1 MKKSPITA
9 VILTHNSCP
18 SLERCLSSVS
28 FCDEIVVVD
37 DVSHD
42 KTAAIA
48 RQHSAKVY
56 MKALEGDFA
65 EQRNFAMR
73 KASNEWLL
81 YIDSDEQIDEPLKE
95 SIIEAVEQGNHD
107 AYYLR
112 RRDYWWGRELKYGE
126 VMKVR
131 SQGLIRLMKKNSGT
145 WTGRVHETFEA
156 TGATARLDGY
166 INHFPHQSL
175 REFIHE
181 INTYST
187 LRATEL
193 HDKQVKANLFH
204 VLAYPLGKFIVTYIL
219 RLGFLDGAPGFAYA
233 FLMSFH
239 SYLVRVKLYQYRM
252 FGKP

>member
-9 VILTHNSCP
+9 VILTHNACL

-28 FCDEIVVVD
+28 FCDEIVVID
-37 DVSHD
+37 DSSQD
-42 KTAAIA
+42 KTAEIA
-48 RQHSAKVY
+48 VKHKANVY
-56 MKALEGDFA
+56 VKSLEGDFA
-65 EQRNFAMR
+65 EQRNFAMK
-73 KASNEWLL
+73 KANNDWLL
-81 YIDSDEQIDEPLKE
+81 YIDSDEQIDELLKE
-95 SIIEAVEQGNHD
+95 SIINAVEQGAHN
-107 AYYLR
+107 AYYLK
-112 RRDYWWGRELKYGE
+112 RRDYWWGKELKYGE

-131 SQGLIRLMKKNSGT
+131 SQGLIRLMKKKSGT
-145 WTGRVHETFEA
+145 WRGRVHETFEPDS
-156 TGATARLDGY
+156 TTAQLDGF
-166 INHFPHQSL
+166 INHFPHPSL

-193 HDKQVKANLFH
+193 HDKQVKATLFH
-204 VLAYPLGKFIVTYIL
+204 VIAYPLGKFILTYIL
-219 RLGFLDGAPGFAYA
+219 KLGFLDGAPGFAYA